1 MRLRSKSAFFICVML
16 CACNSASNDPAPA
29 PNVIEQTKDDSRAAP
44 GTPDAIFVQ
53 TLPDPDFPTP
63 DTTTRGSFEL
73 RDGCLNFVTGEGSF
87 RAVIPSGSEFVGPD
101 TVMLNDGRQI
111 KIGQPV
117 VIKGAEGEFGRPSNR
132 PPTCP
137 VKAILIG
144 GVEK

>member
-29 PNVIEQTKDDSRAAP
+29 SDVTEQAQVNPSAAP
-44 GTPDAIFVQ
+44 RTPDAVFVQ
-53 TLPDPDFPTP
+53 TLPGPDFPTP

-73 RDGCLNFVTGEGSF
+73 RNGCLNFVTGEGNF
-87 RAVIPSGSEFVGPD
+87 RAVVPSGSEFVGTD
-101 TVMLNDGRQI
+101 TVMLSDGRQI

-117 VIKGAEGEFGRPSNR
+117 VIKGAEGEFGRPSER

-137 VKAILIG
+137 STAILIG